1 MCGFA
6 LSATGLASNSA
17 TSLPRVTTAINRR
30 AHRDVDSSQDF
41 YLKERETFIQQPI
54 FWDFS
59 TSEKK
64 KKPLLMCT
72 FPLDVVFP
80 RTKD

>member
-1 MCGFA
+1 MLVMLN
-6 LSATGLASNSA
+6 LSLLTPGSKCMHGLASNSA

-54 FWDFS
+54 F
-59 TSEKK
+59 
-64 KKPLLMCT
+64 
-72 FPLDVVFP
+72 
-80 RTKD
+80 